1 MKAGVFYL
9 SGEPTLMQALSQ
21 AGGLHDI
28 ADPSNIKVI
37 STINQKKS
45 TLEFDL
51 EKIRTGKI
59 NDPILQQGDVVVVEK
74 SAVRSA
80 ITNVTNALRGF
91 IGFGNV
97 RQY

>member
-9 SGEPTLMQALSQ
+9 AGEPTLMQALSQ

-51 EKIRTGKI
+51 DKIRSGKI
-59 NDPILQQGDVVVVEK
+59 NDPVLQQGDVVVVEK
-74 SAVRSA
+74 SAARSV
-80 ITNVTNALRGF
+80 INNVTNTLRGF
-91 IGFGNV
+91 V
-97 RQY
+97 RFW